1 MKLLSEAGKKFA
13 KRNVERLKTLKATIE
28 AMIAETED
36 GVEGETKESA
46 TVVVAEAALRLAD
59 TLDALRQRVAAAIRT
74 KLNAEAQS
82 ATGMDVYL
90 YPWVRDLFADTC
102 VFEVGGRLYRAPYT
116 VDGESVT
123 IGAAVEVELSY
134 TDKGV
139 TEVTEAGQALD
150 LEFVPLVEKAVRKD
164 GTVAVK
170 LIDPGWGSTGYYS
183 KEVLERDGPKA
194 FRKGLKMF
202 SNHMTPT
209 EEAERPEGRIE
220 DLVAVLAS
228 DARWEDNGADGPG
241 LYADAK
247 VIESWRADID
257 ALAADIGVSIRAMG
271 KPVYGE
277 AEGRKGPIIEA
288 IAYAKSVD
296 FVTDAGRGGKI
307 LSLREAAKQ
316 RHTGGT
322 ASAGSAASM
331 EESNTMGMTDAERQ
345 QLQTLNES
353 NTALQG
359 MLKTLLEG
367 NLKRDAKDLAR
378 GVLAG
383 INLPDASRAR
393 LAESVQPIIKDGALD
408 VEATT
413 AAVRES
419 AKAEGAYLA
428 QLGGAGAIVG
438 MGESLQESAADEVK
452 PEVAVSR
459 MAEGFAELGLSE
471 SAAKAAAQ
479 GRN

>member
-28 AMIAETED
+28 AMIAETEGGD
-36 GVEGETKESA
+36 EGEAKESA
-46 TVVVAEAALRLAD
+46 SVVVAEAALRLAD

-74 KLNAEAQS
+74 KLNAEAQA
-82 ATGMDVYL
+82 ATGMDLYL

-134 TDKGV
+134 TDKGDAP
-139 TEVTEAGQALD
+139 VTEAGQAID

-164 GTVAVK
+164 GTVALK
-170 LIDPGWGSTGYYS
+170 LIDPGWGTTGYYS

-220 DLVAVLAS
+220 DLVAVLES
-228 DARWEDNGADGPG
+228 DARWEDNGTDGPG
-241 LYADAK
+241 LYADAR
-247 VIESWRADID
+247 VIENWRPTIE

-316 RHTGGT
+316 RHTGG
-322 ASAGSAASM
+322 APQAGSAASM
-331 EESNTMGMTDAERQ
+331 EESNTMGMTEAEQ
-345 QLQTLNES
+345 KQLQSLTES
-353 NTALQG
+353 NTTLQG

-393 LAESVQPIIKDGALD
+393 LAESVQPVIKDGALD

-413 AAVRES
+413 AAVREA
-419 AKAEGAYLA
+419 AKSEGAYLA
-428 QLGGAGAIVG
+428 QLGGTGAIVG
-438 MGESLQESAADEVK
+438 MGESLQESAASEPK
-452 PEVAVSR
+452 PEETHAS
-459 MAEGFAELGLSE
+459 LTE
-471 SAAKAAAQ
+471 SFSALMGNEKAAAVAAK